1 MTEEDKR
8 VMSVSMFEGD
18 NMVMEH
24 REIRLD
30 PLNEKFFMYLFKALM
45 FTKSSSILYQLLDVI
60 NFYIK
65 YETEFQKEIINAQT
79 ILWMLQII
87 EQQNRDKDL
96 CLIAAKT
103 VLLAVNHHKI
113 VFDTQEMAIIEKF
126 NKALENF
133 GGDPRPG
140 QEVLLS
146 SNDEDL
152 VAESKSL
159 ELNSR

>member
-1 MTEEDKR
+1 MC
-8 VMSVSMFEGD
+8 
-18 NMVMEH
+18 
-24 REIRLD
+24 
-30 PLNEKFFMYLFKALM
+30 
-45 FTKSSSILYQLLDVI
+45 LL
-60 NFYIK
+60 
-65 YETEFQKEIINAQT
+65 
-79 ILWMLQII
+79 
-87 EQQNRDKDL
+87 
-96 CLIAAKT
+96 AAKT

-140 QEVLLS
+140 QEVLIS